1 MEETSATSSS
11 CKVGVSAP
19 GVDTAVICS
28 KITEGSAARRRG
40 VKSASTPGVDDAAS
54 SVDGC
59 KRPKPEKLACSR
71 AAGLHEEAI
80 CNQAGLDCVRPRKES
95 ADGYDN
101 GNPSKAEPGRGT
113 SGAGLYKKKRQR
125 KQHKLRKSQSGT
137 ETLQEMSAGQT
148 SDTTSSVETLNVL
161 TRTRTGLQY
170 WSMEMENP
178 STSASELTSLS
189 AMSWMRFAKDLYDER
204 IEQICILSDLERMKS
219 EAEKLRQL
227 HAASTTESE
236 DTLSAK
242 TKKERFDGQSWDSL
256 KTTPFYYVL
265 REHKD
270 VLPNEIPADLPQ
282 DKGIQHE
289 IDLVPGTKYCVTRQ
303 WPLPRDQ
310 VKAIDDFFESRR
322 QAGQVRESKSPHSA
336 PTFCVKKPQGVWRI
350 VHAYN
355 KLNDATIPAQVPI
368 PRKDVIIDSMAK
380 STIYS
385 ALDLRDGFY
394 QILMRESDIALTA
407 VNTPSGMLWEWLV
420 MPQGL
425 KNAPATFNRCV
436 MHLLRSVRDF
446 APSYFDDVFV
456 NIPAMNGKTDVE
468 VHKEHLRKLLG
479 FMCKHKLYANLK
491 KCIFGASEI
500 PFLGCLVGKN
510 GVRPDPEKVRV
521 ISEWPTLSNVKE
533 LRQFLGLATYLCKY
547 VENYAGKSRPLSQLL
562 KKEAKWK

>member
-11 CKVGVSAP
+11 CKVGVSAQ

-40 VKSASTPGVDDAAS
+40 VKSASTPGVDDVAS
-54 SVDGC
+54 SVGGC
-59 KRPKPEKLACSR
+59 KRPTPEKLACSR
-71 AAGLHEEAI
+71 AVGLHDEAI
-80 CNQAGLDCVRPRKES
+80 CNQAGLDCVRSRKES

-101 GNPSKAEPGRGT
+101 GNPSKAGPGRGT
-113 SGAGLYKKKRQR
+113 SGAGLHNKKRQR
-125 KQHKLRKSQSGT
+125 KQHKLRKSRSGA

-170 WSMEMENP
+170 RSMEMENP
-178 STSASELTSLS
+178 PTSASELTSLP
-189 AMSWMRFAKDLYDER
+189 AMSWMRFAKDLYDGR
-204 IEQICILSDLERMKS
+204 IEQICILSGLERMKS
-219 EAEKLRQL
+219 EAEELRQL

-256 KTTPFYYVL
+256 KASPFYGVL

-270 VLPNEIPADLPQ
+270 VLPDEIPQ

-336 PTFCVKKPQGVWRI
+336 PTFCVKKPQGGWRI

-355 KLNDATIPAQVPI
+355 KLNDATIPAQTQTPTPT
-368 PRKDVIIDSMAK
+368 PRQDVIIDSMAK

-407 VNTPSGMLWEWLV
+407 VCAPSGMLW
-420 MPQGL
+420 
-425 KNAPATFNRCV
+425 
-436 MHLLRSVRDF
+436 
-446 APSYFDDVFV
+446 
-456 NIPAMNGKTDVE
+456 
-468 VHKEHLRKLLG
+468 
-479 FMCKHKLYANLK
+479 
-491 KCIFGASEI
+491 
-500 PFLGCLVGKN
+500 
-510 GVRPDPEKVRV
+510 
-521 ISEWPTLSNVKE
+521 
-533 LRQFLGLATYLCKY
+533 
-547 VENYAGKSRPLSQLL
+547 
-562 KKEAKWK
+562 

>member
-1 MEETSATSSS
+1 MEETSATSSC

-19 GVDTAVICS
+19 GVD
-28 KITEGSAARRRG
+28 TEGSAARRRG

-54 SVDGC
+54 SVGGC
-59 KRPKPEKLACSR
+59 KRPTPEKLACSR

-101 GNPSKAEPGRGT
+101 GNPSKAGPGRGT
-113 SGAGLYKKKRQR
+113 SGAGLHKKKRQR
-125 KQHKLRKSQSGT
+125 KQHKLRKSRSGT
-137 ETLQEMSAGQT
+137 ETLQGMSAGQT

-170 WSMEMENP
+170 RSMEMENP
-178 STSASELTSLS
+178 PTSASELTSLP
-189 AMSWMRFAKDLYDER
+189 AMSWMRFAKDLYDGR

-219 EAEKLRQL
+219 EAEELRQL

-236 DTLSAK
+236 DTLK
-242 TKKERFDGQSWDSL
+242 
-256 KTTPFYYVL
+256 
-265 REHKD
+265 HKD
-270 VLPNEIPADLPQ
+270 VLPDEIPAELPQ

-336 PTFCVKKPQGVWRI
+336 PTFCVKKPQGEWRI

-355 KLNDATIPAQVPI
+355 KLNDATIPAQTPI

-380 STIYS
+380 STVYS

-407 VNTPSGMLWEWLV
+407 VSTPSGMLWEWLV
-420 MPQGL
+420 MPQRL
-425 KNAPATFNRCV
+425 ENASATFNRCV
-436 MHLLRSVRDF
+436 THLSRSVRDF

-456 NIPAMNGKTDVE
+456 PHDLFHCSSA
-468 VHKEHLRKLLG
+468 
-479 FMCKHKLYANLK
+479 
-491 KCIFGASEI
+491 
-500 PFLGCLVGKN
+500 
-510 GVRPDPEKVRV
+510 
-521 ISEWPTLSNVKE
+521 
-533 LRQFLGLATYLCKY
+533 
-547 VENYAGKSRPLSQLL
+547 
-562 KKEAKWK
+562 